1 MLSADLKSTI
11 SLKLIRGYYY
21 HSLYKK
27 IKKCRVKNI
36 IYCGW
41 PPPDNQNILSDNNTE
56 KLTNFYLKKPVE
68 DIIQIAKIMNKFG
81 SKNSKL
87 ILIGSSFSKAGRH
100 NFKYPYYS
108 LGKNILNTLNEILSL
123 QLGKKEMASVVLE
136 FDVIDG
142 GMNNSLSEI
151 YKDQARDRV
160 PNGKIPTMRE
170 VAKQIKWIIKN
181 ESSLVNGST
190 IKLTGGSL
198 P

>member
-1 MLSADLKSTI
+1 
-11 SLKLIRGYYY
+11 
-21 HSLYKK
+21 
-27 IKKCRVKNI
+27 
-36 IYCGW
+36 
-41 PPPDNQNILSDNNTE
+41 
-56 KLTNFYLKKPVE
+56 
-68 DIIQIAKIMNKFG
+68 
-81 SKNSKL
+81 
-87 ILIGSSFSKAGRH
+87 
-100 NFKYPYYS
+100 YYS